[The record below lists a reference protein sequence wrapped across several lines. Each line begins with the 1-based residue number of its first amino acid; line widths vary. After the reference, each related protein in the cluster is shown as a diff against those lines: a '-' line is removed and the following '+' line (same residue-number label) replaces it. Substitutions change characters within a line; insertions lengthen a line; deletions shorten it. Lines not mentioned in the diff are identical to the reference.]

1 MCYFKI
7 HLRRNLQARM
17 ASMTNSSELTK
28 QIPDLMQTEQKEG
41 RLVPAF
47 FGYEAKWLRRQ
58 NRARGG
64 RVGRVVGQA
73 PPRARVE
80 SASGGPWRASCVSAV
95 LQNTF
100 YQVQRPGRSG
110 GVRRPKVTTHAGLAD
125 TSLRRTAP
133 PSGRRQTGPQARQ
146 STRFTDAAGGARG
159 SARPTTGDLGP
170 ACPATGFRNQ
180 SPEPAGPPGPAPCG
194 TFSWMTEMYHGTR
207 FLRRLCARTGLL
219 ATGLHV
225 WSSLFSR
232 RYWNSQA
239 LLLKGRRC
247 SAEGRGRSGPA
258 WAPGGSFHAT
268 ATPRDPRQGPF
279 AAQLGSSAAPSPA
292 AAARPVPG
300 PACAGEMEGGV
311 KHPAGC
317 PEPGSQDEGVSPV
330 HSWPQTHSRGLL
342 AFRQRGHLGVA
353 ASWISESECI
363 CRDSAHRSLHSRG
376 THPRAPPTPCK
387 GHGARQAG
395 RGGAF
400 HGAGALG
407 RAGVRPPA
415 GTDARGLGAKERTPV
430 PGTACAHRPPAHL
443 SPSGRRA
450 RPRSSSRPRSQR
462 TRPGAE

>member
-1 MCYFKI
+1 
-7 HLRRNLQARM
+7 M
-17 ASMTNSSELTK
+17 APAPKSR
-28 QIPDLMQTEQKEG
+28 EG
-41 RLVPAF
+41 RTS
-47 FGYEAKWLRRQ
+47 
-58 NRARGG
+58 RARRGPGSPASAGG
-64 RVGRVVGQA
+64 VGVWRALACELRVRCFAEHVLPSAAPGSVGR
-73 PPRARVE
+73 RAKAEGHDTR
-80 SASGGPWRASCVSAV
+80 
-95 LQNTF
+95 
-100 YQVQRPGRSG
+100 RPGRQ
-110 GVRRPKVTTHAGLAD
+110 A
-125 TSLRRTAP
+125 LRRTAP

-258 WAPGGSFHAT
+258 WAPSGGFHAT
-268 ATPRDPRQGPF
+268 ATPRDPCQGPF

-363 CRDSAHRSLHSRG
+363 CRDSTHRSLHSRG
-376 THPRAPPTPCK
+376 
-387 GHGARQAG
+387 
-395 RGGAF
+395 
-400 HGAGALG
+400 
-407 RAGVRPPA
+407 
-415 GTDARGLGAKERTPV
+415 RTP
-430 PGTACAHRPPAHL
+430 GPPH
-443 SPSGRRA
+443 PM
-450 RPRSSSRPRSQR
+450 
-462 TRPGAE
+462 

>member
-1 MCYFKI
+1 MGRGGLDTLKGTECVILKSI
-7 HLRRNLQARM
+7 CVETST
-17 ASMTNSSELTK
+17 SMTNSSELTK

-100 YQVQRPGRSG
+100 YQVQRPGQSG
-110 GVRRPKVTTHAGLAD
+110 GVRRPKVTTHTGLAD

-258 WAPGGSFHAT
+258 WAPSGWRL
-268 ATPRDPRQGPF
+268 PRYGHPSGP
-279 AAQLGSSAAPSPA
+279 ASGTLRCPAGLLCSSQSSRCCPPC
-292 AAARPVPG
+292 PG
-300 PACAGEMEGGV
+300 PRVCWGDGG
-311 KHPAGC
+311 
-317 PEPGSQDEGVSPV
+317 
-330 HSWPQTHSRGLL
+330 R
-342 AFRQRGHLGVA
+342 
-353 ASWISESECI
+353 
-363 CRDSAHRSLHSRG
+363 
-376 THPRAPPTPCK
+376 
-387 GHGARQAG
+387 RQAPCGMSRAWESG
-395 RGGAF
+395 RGGQPR
-400 HGAGALG
+400 ALMAPDTFQ
-407 RAGVRPPA
+407 RSPRIQAK
-415 GTDARGLGAKERTPV
+415 GT
-430 PGTACAHRPPAHL
+430 PGCGCILDKRK
-443 SPSGRRA
+443 
-450 RPRSSSRPRSQR
+450 
-462 TRPGAE
+462 